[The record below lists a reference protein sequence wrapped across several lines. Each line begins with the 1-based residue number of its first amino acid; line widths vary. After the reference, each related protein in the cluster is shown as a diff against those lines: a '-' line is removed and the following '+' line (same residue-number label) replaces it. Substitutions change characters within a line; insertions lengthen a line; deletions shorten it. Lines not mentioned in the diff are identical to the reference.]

1 MLFFL
6 FKTGTILLYKLIIY
20 NIMEKTLMILN
31 RKETKN
37 NTNSTTDKQSLMLRM
52 VTSYSIFLLVIL
64 ILFLYL
70 YQSTF
75 RNVQQQYDF
84 QQESTMVSNV
94 ELFEKDLKI
103 MDIYCRQLLQN
114 NTFRKLIAFHDPDD
128 KSFMDMGIA
137 LATTLST
144 DVYPEALL
152 PIEEVYC
159 YLPNTDYILSPNY
172 FISAERYYSW
182 MKRYANPEYTNWLK
196 ALSEESNYYQ
206 FLPMDNVAPNFSKNY
221 YMYMVNMDDLYY
233 MDANAVVCFVLE
245 KEELAS
251 LFTTLSSDNFDTDF
265 IVAVNEDNVPFMSL
279 LSNPDF
285 SVDKIMNLHYTN
297 NFSHNH
303 GSLTIGK
310 YTSQLTGYTYY
321 YSFPAFSSAS
331 STITK
336 HVLYI
341 TCFVIAFLLG
351 ISLII
356 RFSRRNVAPI
366 IELGQ
371 ELNEAVE
378 AQNHLQEVVD
388 SQRPIICN
396 SYVRQLLTG
405 LIASEEE
412 ASYIKEYLNLVG
424 EPLYYNCLYIVA
436 YNNAGDSSENAQQIR
451 SSDDFNHVITNALQN
466 YLGSPLYYFNPAD
479 RTYALLLAC
488 TKEDEANLIIKT
500 NETIVQLHNYL
511 LDTYGIWLF
520 AGIGRNTDS
529 LTNVWESYQ
538 QAVESISYTS
548 KNYFFFPYEFIKK
561 DSNAFYYPPE
571 LSTKLIHFITTGNT
585 SQVLEL
591 FNLIHQ
597 ENIEERSLPIN
608 LLKFLLSDIRN
619 TLLKARFALPSG
631 ISAEV
636 TAQLDEQFNEH
647 ATFKLC
653 EDIALTLCK
662 LFAVESE
669 DTNLVTAIEKYIE
682 KNFMDPSMGLNKIS
696 DEFQIS
702 ESYFSHMF
710 KEKTGVN
717 FSTYLENIRMSE
729 AARMIK
735 ETDISLNELYIS
747 VGYNNANT
755 FRRAF
760 KKIYGVTPSSMRE
773 NKADK

>member
-1 MLFFL
+1 
-6 FKTGTILLYKLIIY
+6 
-20 NIMEKTLMILN
+20 MILN
-31 RKETKN
+31 TKTTKN
-37 NTNSTTDKQSLMLRM
+37 NADSTTEKQSLMLRM

-75 RNVQQQYDF
+75 KNVETQYNF
-84 QQESTMVSNV
+84 QEQSTLISNV

-103 MDIYCRQLLQN
+103 MNVYCRQLLQN
-114 NTFRKLIAFHDPDD
+114 NNFRKLLSYHDPQSAD
-128 KSFMDMGIA
+128 FLDMGNA

-159 YLPNTDYILSPNY
+159 YLPNTEYILSPTY
-172 FISAERYYSW
+172 FISEDRYYKW
-182 MKRYANPEYTNWLK
+182 MKRYADAEHDNWLK
-196 ALSEESNYYQ
+196 ALTDSSNYYH
-206 FLPMDNVAPNFSKNY
+206 FIPMDDIAPNFSKNY
-221 YMYMVNMDDLYY
+221 YMYMINMNDLYY
-233 MDANAVVCFVLE
+233 MEADAVVCFVLE
-245 KEELAS
+245 KEELSS
-251 LFTTLSSDNFDTDF
+251 LFSSGSSKESLYNFLIASNEQNEPFLELCGGYDVSFSDVNTLS
-265 IVAVNEDNVPFMSL
+265 
-279 LSNPDF
+279 
-285 SVDKIMNLHYTN
+285 YTN
-297 NFSHNH
+297 GFAHYNLNGQAATV
-303 GSLTIGK
+303 GS
-310 YTSQLTGYTYY
+310 YTSELTGYTYY
-321 YSFPAFSSAS
+321 YSFPTFNSSAGVFG
-331 STITK
+331 K
-336 HVLYI
+336 QMLYI
-341 TCFVIAFLLG
+341 SCFIIAFLLG
-351 ISLII
+351 IALIV
-356 RFSRRNVAPI
+356 RFSKRNVAPI

-396 SYVRQLLTG
+396 TYVRQLLTG
-405 LIASEEE
+405 LVASTEE
-412 ASYIKEYLNLVG
+412 ASYIKEYLNLIG
-424 EPLYYNCLYIVA
+424 ESLCYNGLYIVA
-436 YNNAGDSSENAQQIR
+436 YNNAGDSGESTQPIR
-451 SSDDFNHVITNALQN
+451 SAEDFNQIIMEALQN
-466 YLGSPLYYFNPAD
+466 YFGMPLYCFSPSD

-488 TKEDEANLIIKT
+488 SKEDEANLIIKA

-520 AGIGRNTDS
+520 AGIGKNTDS

-538 QAVESISYTS
+538 QAIESINYTS

-631 ISAEV
+631 VSAEI
-636 TAQLDEQFNEH
+636 TSQLDEQFNQH
-647 ATFKLC
+647 VTFKLC

-662 LFAVESE
+662 LFTVESD
-669 DTNLVTAIEKYIE
+669 DTSLVTAIEKYIE
-682 KNFMDPSMGLNKIS
+682 KNYMDPSMGLNKIS

-760 KKIYGVTPSSMRE
+760 KKIYGVTPSNMRE
-773 NKADK
+773 NKN

>member
-1 MLFFL
+1 
-6 FKTGTILLYKLIIY
+6 
-20 NIMEKTLMILN
+20 MEKTLMILN

-114 NTFRKLIAFHDPDD
+114 NTFRKLIDFHDPDD
-128 KSFMDMGIA
+128 KGFMDMGIA

>member
-1 MLFFL
+1 
-6 FKTGTILLYKLIIY
+6 
-20 NIMEKTLMILN
+20 MILN
-31 RKETKN
+31 RIKSKKN
-37 NTNSTTDKQSLMLRM
+37 KISTTDKQSLMLHM

-70 YQSTF
+70 YQSTVH
-75 RNVQQQYDF
+75 NIQHQYNF
-84 QQESTMVSNV
+84 QQEATMVSNV
-94 ELFEKDLKI
+94 ELFEKDLNI
-103 MDIYCRQLLQN
+103 MNVYCRQLLQN
-114 NTFRKLIAFHDPDD
+114 NSFRKLIAYQDSHDT
-128 KSFMDMGIA
+128 SFLDMGIS
-137 LATTLST
+137 LATLLST

-159 YLPNTDYILSPNY
+159 YMPNTDYILSPNY
-172 FISAERYYSW
+172 FISAQRYYNW
-182 MKRYANPEYTNWLK
+182 MKRYSAPEYENWLK
-196 ALSEESNYYQ
+196 ALSEESNYYR

-221 YMYMVNMDDLYY
+221 YMYMVNMNDLYY
-233 MDANAVVCFVLE
+233 MKADAVICFVLE
-245 KEELAS
+245 KEELSS
-251 LFTTLSSDNFDTDF
+251 LFTSLSSDDSGQDF
-265 IVAVNEDNVPFMSL
+265 IIAVNKEGYPFLSL
-279 LSNPDF
+279 VSDSASDF
-285 SVDKIMNLHYTN
+285 SADRIFELNYN
-297 NFSHNH
+297 GNFYS
-303 GSLTIGK
+303 GYGRLTIGR

-321 YSFPAFSSAS
+321 YSFPAFCYTSGA
-331 STITK
+331 IVK
-336 HVLYI
+336 QVLYI
-341 TCFVIAFLLG
+341 TCFLIAFLFG

-366 IELGQ
+366 IKLGQ
-371 ELNEAVE
+371 ELNVAVE
-378 AQNHLQEVVD
+378 AQNHLQEVVE
-388 SQRPIICN
+388 SQRPIICI

-412 ASYIKEYLNLVG
+412 ASYIKEYLNLFG

-436 YNNAGDSSENAQQIR
+436 YNNAGESGENTHQIR
-451 SSDDFNHVITNALQN
+451 SSDDFNHIITDALQN

-488 TKEDEANLIIKT
+488 TREDEANLIIRT

-729 AARMIK
+729 AAHMIK

-773 NKADK
+773 NKTDK

>member
-1 MLFFL
+1 
-6 FKTGTILLYKLIIY
+6 
-20 NIMEKTLMILN
+20 MILN

-114 NTFRKLIAFHDPDD
+114 NTFRKLIDFHDPDD
-128 KSFMDMGIA
+128 KGFMDMGIA

-321 YSFPAFSSAS
+321 YSFPAFSSTS

-336 HVLYI
+336 QVLYI

-466 YLGSPLYYFNPAD
+466 YLGSPLYYFYPAD

>member
-1 MLFFL
+1 
-6 FKTGTILLYKLIIY
+6 
-20 NIMEKTLMILN
+20 MEKTLMILN

-94 ELFEKDLKI
+94 ELFEKDLRI
-103 MDIYCRQLLQN
+103 MDVYCRQLLQN
-114 NTFRKLIAFHDPDD
+114 TSFRKLIAFHDSDNED
-128 KSFMDMGIA
+128 FMDMGNA

-159 YLPNTDYILSPNY
+159 YLPNTGYVLSPNY

-321 YSFPAFSSAS
+321 YSFPAFSSTS

-336 HVLYI
+336 QVLYI

-378 AQNHLQEVVD
+378 AQNHLLEAVN
-388 SQRPIICN
+388 SQRPIICK
-396 SYVRQLLTG
+396 SYVRKLLTG
-405 LIASEEE
+405 LTSSEEE
-412 ASYIKEYLNLVG
+412 ASYIKEYLNLIG
-424 EPLYYNCLYIVA
+424 DPLYYNCLYIVA
-436 YNNAGDSSENAQQIR
+436 YNNAGDSGENTQQIR
-451 SSDDFNHVITNALQN
+451 SSDDFNQVITNALQN
-466 YLGSPLYYFNPAD
+466 FLGSPLYYFNPD
-479 RTYALLLAC
+479 SRTYALLLAC
-488 TKEDEANLIIKT
+488 TKEDESNLIIKT

-591 FNLIHQ
+591 FNLLHQ

>member
-1 MLFFL
+1 
-6 FKTGTILLYKLIIY
+6 
-20 NIMEKTLMILN
+20 MILN
-31 RKETKN
+31 TKTTKN
-37 NTNSTTDKQSLMLRM
+37 NADSTTEKQSLMLRM

-75 RNVQQQYDF
+75 KNVETQYNF
-84 QQESTMVSNV
+84 QEQSTLVSNV

-103 MDIYCRQLLQN
+103 MNVYCRQLLQN
-114 NTFRKLIAFHDPDD
+114 NNFRKLLSYHDPQSAD
-128 KSFMDMGIA
+128 FLDMGNA

-159 YLPNTDYILSPNY
+159 YLPNTEYILSPTY
-172 FISAERYYSW
+172 FISEDRYYKW
-182 MKRYANPEYTNWLK
+182 MKRYADAEHDNWLK
-196 ALSEESNYYQ
+196 ALTDSSNYYH
-206 FLPMDNVAPNFSKNY
+206 FIPMDDIAPNFSKNY
-221 YMYMVNMDDLYY
+221 YMYMINMNDLYY
-233 MDANAVVCFVLE
+233 MEADAVVCFVLE
-245 KEELAS
+245 KEELSS
-251 LFTTLSSDNFDTDF
+251 LFSSGSSKESLYNFLIASNEQNEPFLELCGGYDVSFSDVNTLS
-265 IVAVNEDNVPFMSL
+265 
-279 LSNPDF
+279 
-285 SVDKIMNLHYTN
+285 YTN
-297 NFSHNH
+297 GFAHYNLNGQAATV
-303 GSLTIGK
+303 GS
-310 YTSQLTGYTYY
+310 YTSELTGYTYY
-321 YSFPAFSSAS
+321 YSFPTFNSSAGVFG
-331 STITK
+331 K
-336 HVLYI
+336 QMLYI
-341 TCFVIAFLLG
+341 SCFIIAFLLG
-351 ISLII
+351 IALIV
-356 RFSRRNVAPI
+356 RFSKRNVAPI

-396 SYVRQLLTG
+396 TYVRQLLTG
-405 LIASEEE
+405 LVASTEE
-412 ASYIKEYLNLVG
+412 ASYIKEYLNLIG
-424 EPLYYNCLYIVA
+424 ESLCYNGLYIVA
-436 YNNAGDSSENAQQIR
+436 YNNAGDSGESTQPIR
-451 SSDDFNHVITNALQN
+451 SAEDFNQIIMEALQN
-466 YLGSPLYYFNPAD
+466 YFGMPLYCFSPND

-488 TKEDEANLIIKT
+488 SKEDEANLIIKA

-520 AGIGRNTDS
+520 AGIGKNTDS

-538 QAVESISYTS
+538 QAIESINYTS

-631 ISAEV
+631 VSAEI
-636 TAQLDEQFNEH
+636 TSQLDEQFNQH
-647 ATFKLC
+647 VTFKLC

-662 LFAVESE
+662 LFTVESD
-669 DTNLVTAIEKYIE
+669 DTSLVTAIEKYIE
-682 KNFMDPSMGLNKIS
+682 KNYMDPSMGLNKIS

-760 KKIYGVTPSSMRE
+760 KKIYGVTPSNMRE
-773 NKADK
+773 NKN

>member
-1 MLFFL
+1 
-6 FKTGTILLYKLIIY
+6 
-20 NIMEKTLMILN
+20 MEKTLMILN

-84 QQESTMVSNV
+84 QQKSTMVSNV

-128 KSFMDMGIA
+128 KGFMDMGIA

-321 YSFPAFSSAS
+321 YSFPAFSSTS
-331 STITK
+331 SAITK
-336 HVLYI
+336 QVLYI

-378 AQNHLQEVVD
+378 AQNHLLEAVN
-388 SQRPIICN
+388 SQRPIICK
-396 SYVRQLLTG
+396 SYVRKLLTG
-405 LIASEEE
+405 LTSSEEE
-412 ASYIKEYLNLVG
+412 ASYIKEYLNLIG
-424 EPLYYNCLYIVA
+424 DPLYYNCLYIVA
-436 YNNAGDSSENAQQIR
+436 YNNAGDSGENTQQIR
-451 SSDDFNHVITNALQN
+451 SSDDFNQVITNALQN
-466 YLGSPLYYFNPAD
+466 FLGSPLYYFNPD
-479 RTYALLLAC
+479 SRTYALLLAC
-488 TKEDEANLIIKT
+488 TKEDESNLIIKT

-591 FNLIHQ
+591 FNLLHQ

-619 TLLKARFALPSG
+619 TLLKARFALPNG
-631 ISAEV
+631 ISADV
-636 TAQLDEQFNEH
+636 TSNLDKQFNEH

>member
-1 MLFFL
+1 
-6 FKTGTILLYKLIIY
+6 
-20 NIMEKTLMILN
+20 MEKTLMILN
-31 RKETKN
+31 TKTTKN
-37 NTNSTTDKQSLMLRM
+37 NADSTTEKQSLMLRM

-75 RNVQQQYDF
+75 KNVETQYNF
-84 QQESTMVSNV
+84 QEQSTLISNV

-103 MDIYCRQLLQN
+103 MNVYCRQLLQN
-114 NTFRKLIAFHDPDD
+114 NNFRKLLSYHDPQSADFLD
-128 KSFMDMGIA
+128 IGNA

-159 YLPNTDYILSPNY
+159 YLPNTEYILSPTY
-172 FISAERYYSW
+172 FISEDRYYKW
-182 MKRYANPEYTNWLK
+182 MKRYADAEHDNWLK
-196 ALSEESNYYQ
+196 ALTDSSNYYH
-206 FLPMDNVAPNFSKNY
+206 FIPMDDIAPNFSKNY
-221 YMYMVNMDDLYY
+221 YMYMINMNDLYY
-233 MDANAVVCFVLE
+233 MEADAVVCFVLE
-245 KEELAS
+245 KEELSS
-251 LFTTLSSDNFDTDF
+251 LFSSGSSKESLYNFLIASNEQNESFLELCGGYDVSFSDVNTLS
-265 IVAVNEDNVPFMSL
+265 
-279 LSNPDF
+279 
-285 SVDKIMNLHYTN
+285 YTN
-297 NFSHNH
+297 GFAHYNLNGQAATV
-303 GSLTIGK
+303 GS
-310 YTSQLTGYTYY
+310 YTSELTGYTYY
-321 YSFPAFSSAS
+321 YSFPTFNSSAGVFG
-331 STITK
+331 K
-336 HVLYI
+336 QMLYI
-341 TCFVIAFLLG
+341 SCFIIAFLLG
-351 ISLII
+351 IALIV
-356 RFSRRNVAPI
+356 RFSKRNVAPI

-396 SYVRQLLTG
+396 TYVRQLLTG
-405 LIASEEE
+405 LVASTEE
-412 ASYIKEYLNLVG
+412 ASYIKEYLNLIG
-424 EPLYYNCLYIVA
+424 ESLCYNGLYIVA
-436 YNNAGDSSENAQQIR
+436 YNNAGDSGESTQPIR
-451 SSDDFNHVITNALQN
+451 SAEDFNQIIMEALQN
-466 YLGSPLYYFNPAD
+466 YFGMPLYCFSPSD

-488 TKEDEANLIIKT
+488 SKEDEANLIIKA

-520 AGIGRNTDS
+520 AGIGKNTDS

-538 QAVESISYTS
+538 QAIESINYTS

-631 ISAEV
+631 VSAEI
-636 TAQLDEQFNEH
+636 TSQLDEQFNQH
-647 ATFKLC
+647 VTFKLC

-662 LFAVESE
+662 LFTVES
-669 DTNLVTAIEKYIE
+669 DNTSLVTAIEKYIE
-682 KNFMDPSMGLNKIS
+682 KNYMDPSMGLNKIS

-760 KKIYGVTPSSMRE
+760 KKIYGVTPSNMRE
-773 NKADK
+773 NKN

>member
-1 MLFFL
+1 
-6 FKTGTILLYKLIIY
+6 
-20 NIMEKTLMILN
+20 MEKTLMILN
-31 RKETKN
+31 KKTTKN
-37 NTNSTTDKQSLMLRM
+37 NADSTTEKQSLMLRM

-75 RNVQQQYDF
+75 KNVETQYNF
-84 QQESTMVSNV
+84 QEQSTLVSNV

-103 MDIYCRQLLQN
+103 MNVYCRQLLQN
-114 NTFRKLIAFHDPDD
+114 NNFRKLLSYHDPQSAD
-128 KSFMDMGIA
+128 FLDMGNA

-159 YLPNTDYILSPNY
+159 YLPNTEYILSPTY
-172 FISAERYYSW
+172 FISEDRYYKW
-182 MKRYANPEYTNWLK
+182 MKRYADAEHDNWLK
-196 ALSEESNYYQ
+196 ALTDSSNYYH
-206 FLPMDNVAPNFSKNY
+206 FIPMDDIAPNFSKNY
-221 YMYMVNMDDLYY
+221 YMYMINMNDLYY
-233 MDANAVVCFVLE
+233 MEADAVVCFVLE
-245 KEELAS
+245 KEELSS
-251 LFTTLSSDNFDTDF
+251 LFSSGSSKESLYNFLIASNEQNEPFLELCGGYDVSFSDVNTLS
-265 IVAVNEDNVPFMSL
+265 
-279 LSNPDF
+279 
-285 SVDKIMNLHYTN
+285 YTN
-297 NFSHNH
+297 GFAHYNLNGQAATV
-303 GSLTIGK
+303 GS
-310 YTSQLTGYTYY
+310 YTSELTGYTYY
-321 YSFPAFSSAS
+321 YSFPTFNSSAGVFG
-331 STITK
+331 K
-336 HVLYI
+336 QMLYI
-341 TCFVIAFLLG
+341 SCFIIAFLLG
-351 ISLII
+351 IALIV
-356 RFSRRNVAPI
+356 RFSKRNVAPI

-396 SYVRQLLTG
+396 TYVRQLLTG
-405 LIASEEE
+405 LVASTEE
-412 ASYIKEYLNLVG
+412 ASYIKEYLNLIG
-424 EPLYYNCLYIVA
+424 ESLCYNGLYIVA
-436 YNNAGDSSENAQQIR
+436 YNNAGDSGESTQPIR
-451 SSDDFNHVITNALQN
+451 SAEDFNQIIMEALQN
-466 YLGSPLYYFNPAD
+466 YFGMPLYCFSPSD

-488 TKEDEANLIIKT
+488 SKEDEANLIIKA

-520 AGIGRNTDS
+520 AGIGKNTDS

-538 QAVESISYTS
+538 QAIESINYTS

-619 TLLKARFALPSG
+619 TLLKARFALPGG

-636 TAQLDEQFNEH
+636 TSQLDEQFNQH
-647 ATFKLC
+647 VTFKLC

-662 LFAVESE
+662 LFTVESD
-669 DTNLVTAIEKYIE
+669 DTSLVTAIEKYIE
-682 KNFMDPSMGLNKIS
+682 KNYMDPSMGLNKIS

-760 KKIYGVTPSSMRE
+760 KKIYGVTPSNMRE
-773 NKADK
+773 NKN

>member
-1 MLFFL
+1 
-6 FKTGTILLYKLIIY
+6 
-20 NIMEKTLMILN
+20 MEKTLMILN

-114 NTFRKLIAFHDPDD
+114 NTFRKLIDFHDPDD
-128 KSFMDMGIA
+128 KGFMDMGIA

-245 KEELAS
+245 KEDLAS

>member
-1 MLFFL
+1 
-6 FKTGTILLYKLIIY
+6 
-20 NIMEKTLMILN
+20 MILN
-31 RKETKN
+31 TKTTKN
-37 NTNSTTDKQSLMLRM
+37 NADSTTEKQSLMLRM

-75 RNVQQQYDF
+75 KNVETQYNF
-84 QQESTMVSNV
+84 QEQSTLISNV

-103 MDIYCRQLLQN
+103 MNVYCRQLLQN
-114 NTFRKLIAFHDPDD
+114 NNFRKLLSYHDPQSAD
-128 KSFMDMGIA
+128 FLDMGNA

-159 YLPNTDYILSPNY
+159 YLPNTEYILSPTY
-172 FISAERYYSW
+172 FISEDRYYKW
-182 MKRYANPEYTNWLK
+182 MKRYADSEHDNWLK
-196 ALSEESNYYQ
+196 ALTDSSNYYH
-206 FLPMDNVAPNFSKNY
+206 FIPMDDIAPNFSKNY
-221 YMYMVNMDDLYY
+221 YMYMINMNDLYY
-233 MDANAVVCFVLE
+233 MEADAVVCFVLE
-245 KEELAS
+245 KEELSS
-251 LFTTLSSDNFDTDF
+251 LFSSGSSKESLYNFLIASNEQNEPFLELCGGYDVSFSDVNTLS
-265 IVAVNEDNVPFMSL
+265 
-279 LSNPDF
+279 
-285 SVDKIMNLHYTN
+285 YTN
-297 NFSHNH
+297 GFAHYNLNGQAATV
-303 GSLTIGK
+303 GS
-310 YTSQLTGYTYY
+310 YTSELTGYTYY
-321 YSFPAFSSAS
+321 YSFPTFNSSAGVFG
-331 STITK
+331 K
-336 HVLYI
+336 QMLYI
-341 TCFVIAFLLG
+341 SCFIIAFLLG
-351 ISLII
+351 IALIV
-356 RFSRRNVAPI
+356 RFSKRNVAPI

-396 SYVRQLLTG
+396 TYVRQLLTG
-405 LIASEEE
+405 LVASTEE
-412 ASYIKEYLNLVG
+412 ASYIKEYLNLIG
-424 EPLYYNCLYIVA
+424 ESLCYNGLYIVA
-436 YNNAGDSSENAQQIR
+436 YNNAGDSGESTQPIR
-451 SSDDFNHVITNALQN
+451 SAEDFNQIIMEALQN
-466 YLGSPLYYFNPAD
+466 YFGMPLYCFSPSD

-488 TKEDEANLIIKT
+488 SKEDEANLIIKA

-520 AGIGRNTDS
+520 AGIGKNTDS

-538 QAVESISYTS
+538 QAIESINYTS

-631 ISAEV
+631 VSAEI
-636 TAQLDEQFNEH
+636 TSQLDEQFNQH
-647 ATFKLC
+647 VTFKLC

-662 LFAVESE
+662 LFTVESD
-669 DTNLVTAIEKYIE
+669 DTSLVTAIEKYIE
-682 KNFMDPSMGLNKIS
+682 KNYMDPSMGLNKIS

-760 KKIYGVTPSSMRE
+760 KKIYGVTPSNMRE
-773 NKADK
+773 NKN

>member
-1 MLFFL
+1 
-6 FKTGTILLYKLIIY
+6 
-20 NIMEKTLMILN
+20 MILN
-31 RKETKN
+31 RKKTQN
-37 NTNSTTDKQSLMLRM
+37 NTNSTTDRQSLMLRM

-196 ALSEESNYYQ
+196 ALSEESNYYR

-221 YMYMVNMDDLYY
+221 YMYMVNIDDLYY
-233 MDANAVVCFVLE
+233 MDVNAVVCFVLE
-245 KEELAS
+245 KEELSS

-424 EPLYYNCLYIVA
+424 EPLYYNFLYIVA

-488 TKEDEANLIIKT
+488 TKEDESNLIIKT

-591 FNLIHQ
+591 FNLLHQ

-636 TAQLDEQFNEH
+636 TAQLDKQFNEH

-669 DTNLVTAIEKYIE
+669 DTNLITAIEKYIE

>member
-1 MLFFL
+1 
-6 FKTGTILLYKLIIY
+6 
-20 NIMEKTLMILN
+20 MEKTLMILN
-31 RKETKN
+31 TKTTKN
-37 NTNSTTDKQSLMLRM
+37 NADSTTEKQSLMLRM

-75 RNVQQQYDF
+75 KNVETQYNF
-84 QQESTMVSNV
+84 QEQSTLISNV

-103 MDIYCRQLLQN
+103 MNVYCRQLLQN
-114 NTFRKLIAFHDPDD
+114 NNFRKLLSYHDPQSAD
-128 KSFMDMGIA
+128 FLDMGNA

-159 YLPNTDYILSPNY
+159 YLPNTEYILSPTY
-172 FISAERYYSW
+172 FISEDRYYKW
-182 MKRYANPEYTNWLK
+182 MKRYADAEHDNWLK
-196 ALSEESNYYQ
+196 ALTDSSNYYH
-206 FLPMDNVAPNFSKNY
+206 FIPMDDIAPNFSKNY
-221 YMYMVNMDDLYY
+221 YMYMINMNDLYY
-233 MDANAVVCFVLE
+233 MEADAVVCFVLE
-245 KEELAS
+245 KEELSS
-251 LFTTLSSDNFDTDF
+251 LFSSGSSKESLYNFLIASNEQNEPFLELCGDYDVTFSDVNTLS
-265 IVAVNEDNVPFMSL
+265 
-279 LSNPDF
+279 
-285 SVDKIMNLHYTN
+285 YTN
-297 NFSHNH
+297 GFAHYNLNGQAATV
-303 GSLTIGK
+303 GS
-310 YTSQLTGYTYY
+310 YTSELTGYTYY
-321 YSFPAFSSAS
+321 YSFPTFNSSAGVFG
-331 STITK
+331 K
-336 HVLYI
+336 QMLYI
-341 TCFVIAFLLG
+341 SCFIIAFLLG
-351 ISLII
+351 IALIV
-356 RFSRRNVAPI
+356 RFSKRNVAPI

-396 SYVRQLLTG
+396 TYVRQLLTG
-405 LIASEEE
+405 LVASTEE
-412 ASYIKEYLNLVG
+412 ASYIKEYLNLIG
-424 EPLYYNCLYIVA
+424 ESLCYNGLYIVA
-436 YNNAGDSSENAQQIR
+436 YNNAGDSGESTQPIR
-451 SSDDFNHVITNALQN
+451 SAEDFNQIIMEALQN
-466 YLGSPLYYFNPAD
+466 YFGMPLYCFSPSD

-488 TKEDEANLIIKT
+488 SKEDEANLIIKA

-520 AGIGRNTDS
+520 AGIGKNTDS

-538 QAVESISYTS
+538 QAIESINYTS

-631 ISAEV
+631 VSAEI
-636 TAQLDEQFNEH
+636 TSQLDEQFNQH
-647 ATFKLC
+647 VTFKLC

-662 LFAVESE
+662 LFTVESD
-669 DTNLVTAIEKYIE
+669 DTSLVTAIEKYIE
-682 KNFMDPSMGLNKIS
+682 KNYMDPSMGLNKIS

-760 KKIYGVTPSSMRE
+760 KKIYGVTPSNMRE
-773 NKADK
+773 NKN

>member
-1 MLFFL
+1 
-6 FKTGTILLYKLIIY
+6 
-20 NIMEKTLMILN
+20 MILN
-31 RKETKN
+31 TKTTKN
-37 NTNSTTDKQSLMLRM
+37 NADSTTEKQSLMLRM

-75 RNVQQQYDF
+75 KNVETQYNF
-84 QQESTMVSNV
+84 QEQSTLVSNV

-103 MDIYCRQLLQN
+103 MNVYCRQLLQN
-114 NTFRKLIAFHDPDD
+114 NNFRKLLSYHDPQSAD
-128 KSFMDMGIA
+128 FLDMGNA

-159 YLPNTDYILSPNY
+159 YLPNTEYILSPTY
-172 FISAERYYSW
+172 FISEDRYYKW
-182 MKRYANPEYTNWLK
+182 MKRYADAEHDNWLK
-196 ALSEESNYYQ
+196 ALTDSSNYYH
-206 FLPMDNVAPNFSKNY
+206 FIPMDDIAPNFSKNY
-221 YMYMVNMDDLYY
+221 YMYMINMNDLYY
-233 MDANAVVCFVLE
+233 MEADAVVCFVLE
-245 KEELAS
+245 KEELSS
-251 LFTTLSSDNFDTDF
+251 LFSSGSSKESLYNFLIASNEQNEPFLELCGGYDVSFSDVNTLS
-265 IVAVNEDNVPFMSL
+265 
-279 LSNPDF
+279 
-285 SVDKIMNLHYTN
+285 YTN
-297 NFSHNH
+297 GFAHYNLNGQAATV
-303 GSLTIGK
+303 GS
-310 YTSQLTGYTYY
+310 YTSELTGYTYY
-321 YSFPAFSSAS
+321 YSFPTFNSSAGVFG
-331 STITK
+331 K
-336 HVLYI
+336 QMLYI
-341 TCFVIAFLLG
+341 SCFIIAFLLG
-351 ISLII
+351 IALIV
-356 RFSRRNVAPI
+356 RFSKRNVAPI

-396 SYVRQLLTG
+396 TYVRQLLTG
-405 LIASEEE
+405 LVASTEE
-412 ASYIKEYLNLVG
+412 ASYIKEYLNLIG
-424 EPLYYNCLYIVA
+424 ESLCYNGLYIVA
-436 YNNAGDSSENAQQIR
+436 YNNAGDSGESTQPIR
-451 SSDDFNHVITNALQN
+451 SAEDFNQIIMEALQN
-466 YLGSPLYYFNPAD
+466 YFGMPLYCFNPGD

-488 TKEDEANLIIKT
+488 SKEDEANLIIKA

-520 AGIGRNTDS
+520 AGIGKNTDS

-538 QAVESISYTS
+538 QAIESINYTS

-619 TLLKARFALPSG
+619 TLLKARFALPGG

-636 TAQLDEQFNEH
+636 TSQLDEQFNQH
-647 ATFKLC
+647 VTFKLC

-662 LFAVESE
+662 LFTVESD
-669 DTNLVTAIEKYIE
+669 DTSLVTAIEKYIE
-682 KNFMDPSMGLNKIS
+682 KNYMDPSMGLNKIS

-760 KKIYGVTPSSMRE
+760 KKIYGVTPSNMRE
-773 NKADK
+773 NKH

>member
-1 MLFFL
+1 
-6 FKTGTILLYKLIIY
+6 
-20 NIMEKTLMILN
+20 MILN

-182 MKRYANPEYTNWLK
+182 MKRYADTEYDNWLK
-196 ALSEESNYYQ
+196 ALSDESNYYQ
-206 FLPMDNVAPNFSKNY
+206 FLPMDNIAPNFSKNY
-221 YMYMVNMDDLYY
+221 YMYIVNIDDLYY

-245 KEELAS
+245 KEELSS

-265 IVAVNEDNVPFMSL
+265 IVAVNEDNAPFMSL

-285 SVDKIMNLHYTN
+285 SMDRILNLHYTD
-297 NFSHNH
+297 NFSHVR
-303 GSLTIGK
+303 GALTIGR

-321 YSFPAFSSAS
+321 YSFPAFSSTS
-331 STITK
+331 GTITK
-336 HVLYI
+336 QVLYI
-341 TCFVIAFLLG
+341 MCFVIAFLLG

-366 IELGQ
+366 IELEQ

-378 AQNHLQEVVD
+378 AQNHLLEAVN
-388 SQRPIICN
+388 SQRPIICK
-396 SYVRQLLTG
+396 SYVRKLLTG
-405 LIASEEE
+405 LTSSEEE
-412 ASYIKEYLNLVG
+412 ASYIKEYLNLIG
-424 EPLYYNCLYIVA
+424 DPLYYNCLYIVA
-436 YNNAGDSSENAQQIR
+436 YNNAGDSGENTQQIR
-451 SSDDFNHVITNALQN
+451 SSDDFNQVITNALQN
-466 YLGSPLYYFNPAD
+466 FLGSPLYYFNPD
-479 RTYALLLAC
+479 SRTYALLLAC
-488 TKEDEANLIIKT
+488 TKEDESNLIIKT

-591 FNLIHQ
+591 FNLLHQ

>member
-1 MLFFL
+1 
-6 FKTGTILLYKLIIY
+6 
-20 NIMEKTLMILN
+20 MEKTLMILN

-128 KSFMDMGIA
+128 NGFMDMGIA

>member
-1 MLFFL
+1 
-6 FKTGTILLYKLIIY
+6 
-20 NIMEKTLMILN
+20 MILN
-31 RKETKN
+31 KKKTPN
-37 NTNSTTDKQSLMLRM
+37 NTNSTTDRQSLMLRM

-114 NTFRKLIAFHDPDD
+114 NTFRKLIDFHDPDD
-128 KSFMDMGIA
+128 KGFMDMGIA

-773 NKADK
+773 NKTDK

>member
-1 MLFFL
+1 
-6 FKTGTILLYKLIIY
+6 
-20 NIMEKTLMILN
+20 MILN
-31 RKETKN
+31 RKKTQN
-37 NTNSTTDKQSLMLRM
+37 NTNSTTERQSLMLRM

-94 ELFEKDLKI
+94 ELFEKDLRI
-103 MDIYCRQLLQN
+103 MDVYCRQLLQN
-114 NTFRKLIAFHDPDD
+114 TFFRKLIAFHDSDNED
-128 KSFMDMGIA
+128 FMDMGNA

-159 YLPNTDYILSPNY
+159 YLPNTGYVLSPNY

-182 MKRYANPEYTNWLK
+182 MKRYADTEYDNWLK
-196 ALSEESNYYQ
+196 ALSDESNYYQ
-206 FLPMDNVAPNFSKNY
+206 FLPMDNIAPNFSKNY
-221 YMYMVNMDDLYY
+221 YMYIVNIDDLYY

-245 KEELAS
+245 KEELSS

-265 IVAVNEDNVPFMSL
+265 IVAVNEDNAPFMSL

-285 SVDKIMNLHYTN
+285 SMDRILNLHYTD
-297 NFSHNH
+297 NFSHVR
-303 GSLTIGK
+303 GALTIGR

-321 YSFPAFSSAS
+321 YSFPAFSSTS
-331 STITK
+331 GTITK
-336 HVLYI
+336 QVLYI
-341 TCFVIAFLLG
+341 ICFVIAFLLG

-378 AQNHLQEVVD
+378 AQNHLLEAVN
-388 SQRPIICN
+388 SQRPIICK
-396 SYVRQLLTG
+396 SYVRKLLTG
-405 LIASEEE
+405 LTSSEEE
-412 ASYIKEYLNLVG
+412 ASYIKEYLNLIG
-424 EPLYYNCLYIVA
+424 DPLYYNCLYIVA
-436 YNNAGDSSENAQQIR
+436 YNNAGDSGENTQQIR
-451 SSDDFNHVITNALQN
+451 SSDDFNQVITNALQN
-466 YLGSPLYYFNPAD
+466 FLGSPLYYFNPD
-479 RTYALLLAC
+479 SRTYALLLAC
-488 TKEDEANLIIKT
+488 TKEDESNLIIKT

-591 FNLIHQ
+591 FNLLHQ

-619 TLLKARFALPSG
+619 TLLKARFALPNG
-631 ISAEV
+631 ISADV
-636 TAQLDEQFNEH
+636 TSNLDKQFNEH

-669 DTNLVTAIEKYIE
+669 DTNLITAIEKYIE

>member
-1 MLFFL
+1 
-6 FKTGTILLYKLIIY
+6 
-20 NIMEKTLMILN
+20 MILN
-31 RKETKN
+31 TKTTKN
-37 NTNSTTDKQSLMLRM
+37 NADSTTEKQSLMLRM

-75 RNVQQQYDF
+75 KNVETQYNF
-84 QQESTMVSNV
+84 QEQSTLVSNV

-103 MDIYCRQLLQN
+103 MNVYCRQLLQN
-114 NTFRKLIAFHDPDD
+114 NNFRKLLSYHDPQSAD
-128 KSFMDMGIA
+128 FLDMGNA

-159 YLPNTDYILSPNY
+159 YLPNTEYILSPTY
-172 FISAERYYSW
+172 FISEDRYYKW
-182 MKRYANPEYTNWLK
+182 MKRYADAEHDNWLK
-196 ALSEESNYYQ
+196 ALTDSSNYYH
-206 FLPMDNVAPNFSKNY
+206 FIPMDDIAPNFSKNY
-221 YMYMVNMDDLYY
+221 YMYMINMNDLYY
-233 MDANAVVCFVLE
+233 MEADAVVCFILE
-245 KEELAS
+245 KEELSS
-251 LFTTLSSDNFDTDF
+251 LFSSGSSKESLYHFLIASNEQNEAFLELCGDYDISFADVSALS
-265 IVAVNEDNVPFMSL
+265 
-279 LSNPDF
+279 
-285 SVDKIMNLHYTN
+285 YTN
-297 NFSHNH
+297 GFARYTLDGASV
-303 GSLTIGK
+303 TIGR
-310 YTSQLTGYTYY
+310 YTSELTGYTYY
-321 YSFPAFSSAS
+321 YSFPTFNSFSGVFG
-331 STITK
+331 K
-336 HVLYI
+336 QVLYI
-341 TCFVIAFLLG
+341 ACFAMAFLLG
-351 ISLII
+351 IALII

-396 SYVRQLLTG
+396 TYVRQLLTG
-405 LIASEEE
+405 LVASEEE
-412 ASYIKEYLNLVG
+412 ASYIKKYLNLVG
-424 EPLYYNCLYIVA
+424 ESLCYNGLYIVA
-436 YNNAGDSSENAQQIR
+436 YNNAGESGESPQPIR
-451 SSDDFNHVITNALQN
+451 STEDFNQIIMEALQN
-466 YLGSPLYYFNPAD
+466 YFGMPLYCFSPSD

-488 TKEDEANLIIKT
+488 SKEDEANLIIKA

-520 AGIGRNTDS
+520 AGIGKNTDS

-538 QAVESISYTS
+538 QAIESINYTS

-631 ISAEV
+631 VSAEI
-636 TAQLDEQFNEH
+636 TSQLDEQFNQH
-647 ATFKLC
+647 VTFKLC

-662 LFAVESE
+662 LFTVESD
-669 DTNLVTAIEKYIE
+669 DTSLVTAIEKYIE
-682 KNFMDPSMGLNKIS
+682 KNYMDPSMGLNKIS

-760 KKIYGVTPSSMRE
+760 KKIYGVTPSNMRE
-773 NKADK
+773 NKN

>member
-1 MLFFL
+1 
-6 FKTGTILLYKLIIY
+6 
-20 NIMEKTLMILN
+20 MILN

-182 MKRYANPEYTNWLK
+182 MKRYADTEYDNWLK
-196 ALSEESNYYQ
+196 ALSDESNYYQ
-206 FLPMDNVAPNFSKNY
+206 FLPMDNIAPNFSKNY
-221 YMYMVNMDDLYY
+221 YMYIVNIDDLYY

-245 KEELAS
+245 KEELSS

-285 SVDKIMNLHYTN
+285 SMDRILNLHYTD
-297 NFSHNH
+297 NFSHVR
-303 GSLTIGK
+303 GALTIGR

-321 YSFPAFSSAS
+321 YSFPAFSSTS
-331 STITK
+331 GTITK
-336 HVLYI
+336 QVLYI
-341 TCFVIAFLLG
+341 MCFVIAFLLG

-378 AQNHLQEVVD
+378 AQNHLLEAVN
-388 SQRPIICN
+388 SQRPIICK
-396 SYVRQLLTG
+396 SYVRKLLTG
-405 LIASEEE
+405 LTSSEEE
-412 ASYIKEYLNLVG
+412 ASYIKEYLNLIG
-424 EPLYYNCLYIVA
+424 DPLYYNCLYIVA
-436 YNNAGDSSENAQQIR
+436 YNNAGDSGENTQQIR
-451 SSDDFNHVITNALQN
+451 SSDDFNQVITNALQN
-466 YLGSPLYYFNPAD
+466 FLGSPLYYFNPD
-479 RTYALLLAC
+479 SRTYALLLAC
-488 TKEDEANLIIKT
+488 TKEDESNLIIKT

-591 FNLIHQ
+591 FNLLHQ

>member
-1 MLFFL
+1 
-6 FKTGTILLYKLIIY
+6 
-20 NIMEKTLMILN
+20 MEKTLMILN
-31 RKETKN
+31 RKKTQN
-37 NTNSTTDKQSLMLRM
+37 NTNSTTDRQSLMLRM

-114 NTFRKLIAFHDPDD
+114 NTFRKLIAFHDSDNED
-128 KSFMDMGIA
+128 FMDMGNA

-159 YLPNTDYILSPNY
+159 YLPNTGYVLSPNY

-182 MKRYANPEYTNWLK
+182 MKRYANSEYENWLK

-206 FLPMDNVAPNFSKNY
+206 FLPMDNIAPNFSKNY
-221 YMYMVNMDDLYY
+221 YMYIVNMDDLYY

-245 KEELAS
+245 KEELSS

-321 YSFPAFSSAS
+321 YSFPAFSSTS

-336 HVLYI
+336 QVLYI

-378 AQNHLQEVVD
+378 AQNHLLEAVN
-388 SQRPIICN
+388 SQRPIICK
-396 SYVRQLLTG
+396 SYVRKLLTG
-405 LIASEEE
+405 QTSSEEE
-412 ASYIKEYLNLVG
+412 ASYIKEYLNLIG
-424 EPLYYNCLYIVA
+424 DPLYYNCLYIVA
-436 YNNAGDSSENAQQIR
+436 YNNAGDSGENTQQIR
-451 SSDDFNHVITNALQN
+451 SSDDFNQVITNALQN
-466 YLGSPLYYFNPAD
+466 FLGSPLYYFNPD
-479 RTYALLLAC
+479 TRTYALLLAC

-619 TLLKARFALPSG
+619 TLLKARFALPNG
-631 ISAEV
+631 ISADV
-636 TAQLDEQFNEH
+636 TSNLDKQFNEH

>member
-1 MLFFL
+1 
-6 FKTGTILLYKLIIY
+6 
-20 NIMEKTLMILN
+20 MEKTLMILN
-31 RKETKN
+31 TKTTKN
-37 NTNSTTDKQSLMLRM
+37 NADSTTEKQSLMLRM

-75 RNVQQQYDF
+75 KNVETQYNF
-84 QQESTMVSNV
+84 QEQSTLISNV

-103 MDIYCRQLLQN
+103 MNVYCRQLLQN
-114 NTFRKLIAFHDPDD
+114 NNFRKLLSYHDPQSAD
-128 KSFMDMGIA
+128 FLDMGNA

-159 YLPNTDYILSPNY
+159 YLPNTEYILSPTY
-172 FISAERYYSW
+172 FISEDRYYKW
-182 MKRYANPEYTNWLK
+182 MKRYADAEHDNWLK
-196 ALSEESNYYQ
+196 ALTDSSNYYH
-206 FLPMDNVAPNFSKNY
+206 FIPMDDIAPNFSKNY
-221 YMYMVNMDDLYY
+221 YMYMINMNDLYY
-233 MDANAVVCFVLE
+233 MEADAVVCFVLE
-245 KEELAS
+245 KEELSS
-251 LFTTLSSDNFDTDF
+251 LFSSGSSKESLYNFLIASNEQNESFLELCGGYDVSFSDVNTLS
-265 IVAVNEDNVPFMSL
+265 
-279 LSNPDF
+279 
-285 SVDKIMNLHYTN
+285 YTN
-297 NFSHNH
+297 GFAHYNLNGQAATV
-303 GSLTIGK
+303 GS
-310 YTSQLTGYTYY
+310 YTSELTGYTYY
-321 YSFPAFSSAS
+321 YSFPTFNSSAGVFG
-331 STITK
+331 K
-336 HVLYI
+336 QMLYI
-341 TCFVIAFLLG
+341 SCFIIAFLLG
-351 ISLII
+351 IALIV
-356 RFSRRNVAPI
+356 RFSKRNVAPI

-396 SYVRQLLTG
+396 TYVRQLLTG
-405 LIASEEE
+405 LVASTEE
-412 ASYIKEYLNLVG
+412 ASYIKEYLNLIG
-424 EPLYYNCLYIVA
+424 ESLCYNGLYIVA
-436 YNNAGDSSENAQQIR
+436 YNNAGDSGESTQPIR
-451 SSDDFNHVITNALQN
+451 SAEDFNQIIMEALQN
-466 YLGSPLYYFNPAD
+466 YFGMPLYCFSPSD

-488 TKEDEANLIIKT
+488 SKEDEANLIIKA

-520 AGIGRNTDS
+520 AGIGKNTDS

-538 QAVESISYTS
+538 QAIESINYTS

-631 ISAEV
+631 VSAEI
-636 TAQLDEQFNEH
+636 TSQLDEQFNQH
-647 ATFKLC
+647 VTFKLC

-662 LFAVESE
+662 LFTVESD
-669 DTNLVTAIEKYIE
+669 DTSLVTAIEKYIE
-682 KNFMDPSMGLNKIS
+682 KNYMDPSMGLNKIS

-760 KKIYGVTPSSMRE
+760 KKIYGVTPSNMRE
-773 NKADK
+773 NKN

>member
-1 MLFFL
+1 
-6 FKTGTILLYKLIIY
+6 
-20 NIMEKTLMILN
+20 MILN
-31 RKETKN
+31 RKKTQN
-37 NTNSTTDKQSLMLRM
+37 NTNSTTDRQSLMLRM

-94 ELFEKDLKI
+94 ELFEKDLRI
-103 MDIYCRQLLQN
+103 MDVYCRQLLQN
-114 NTFRKLIAFHDPDD
+114 TFFRKLIAFHDSDNED
-128 KSFMDMGIA
+128 FMDMGNA

-159 YLPNTDYILSPNY
+159 YLPNTGYVLSPNY

-182 MKRYANPEYTNWLK
+182 MKRYADTEYDNWLK
-196 ALSEESNYYQ
+196 ALSDESNYYQ
-206 FLPMDNVAPNFSKNY
+206 FLPMDNIAPNFSKNY
-221 YMYMVNMDDLYY
+221 YMYIVNIDDLYY

-245 KEELAS
+245 KEELSS

-265 IVAVNEDNVPFMSL
+265 IVAVNEDNAPFMSL

-285 SVDKIMNLHYTN
+285 SMDRILNLHYTD
-297 NFSHNH
+297 NFSHVR
-303 GSLTIGK
+303 GALTIGR

-321 YSFPAFSSAS
+321 YSFPAFSSTSGA
-331 STITK
+331 ITK
-336 HVLYI
+336 QVLYI
-341 TCFVIAFLLG
+341 MCFVIAFLLG

-378 AQNHLQEVVD
+378 AQNHLLEAVN
-388 SQRPIICN
+388 SQRPIICK
-396 SYVRQLLTG
+396 SYVRKLLTG
-405 LIASEEE
+405 LTSSEEE
-412 ASYIKEYLNLVG
+412 ASYIKEYLNLIG
-424 EPLYYNCLYIVA
+424 DPLYYNCLYIVA
-436 YNNAGDSSENAQQIR
+436 YNNAGDSGENTQQIR
-451 SSDDFNHVITNALQN
+451 SSDDFNQVITNALQN
-466 YLGSPLYYFNPAD
+466 FLGSPLYYFNPD
-479 RTYALLLAC
+479 SRTYALLLAC
-488 TKEDEANLIIKT
+488 TKEDESNLIIKT

-591 FNLIHQ
+591 FNLLHQ

-619 TLLKARFALPSG
+619 TLLKARFALPNG
-631 ISAEV
+631 ISADV
-636 TAQLDEQFNEH
+636 TSNLDKQFNEH

-669 DTNLVTAIEKYIE
+669 DTNLITAIEKYIE

>member
-1 MLFFL
+1 
-6 FKTGTILLYKLIIY
+6 
-20 NIMEKTLMILN
+20 MILN

-37 NTNSTTDKQSLMLRM
+37 NTNSTTDKQSLMLHM

-128 KSFMDMGIA
+128 KGFMDMGIA

-221 YMYMVNMDDLYY
+221 YMHMVNMDDLYY

-424 EPLYYNCLYIVA
+424 EPLYYNFLYIVA

-488 TKEDEANLIIKT
+488 TKEDESNLIIKT

-591 FNLIHQ
+591 FNLLHQ

-636 TAQLDEQFNEH
+636 TAQLDKQFNEH

>member
-1 MLFFL
+1 
-6 FKTGTILLYKLIIY
+6 
-20 NIMEKTLMILN
+20 MILN
-31 RKETKN
+31 RKKIKN
-37 NTNSTTDKQSLMLRM
+37 NTNSTADRQTLMLRM

-84 QQESTMVSNV
+84 QQESTLVSNV
-94 ELFEKDLKI
+94 ELFEKDLRI
-103 MDIYCRQLLQN
+103 MNVYCRQLLQN
-114 NTFRKLIAFHDPDD
+114 NAFRKLIAFHDPTDEA
-128 KSFMDMGIA
+128 FFDMGNA

-221 YMYMVNMDDLYY
+221 YMYMVDMDDLYY
-233 MDANAVVCFVLE
+233 MDADAVVCFVLE

-251 LFTTLSSDNFDTDF
+251 LFSTLSSDHFDTDF

-279 LSNPDF
+279 LSNPAL
-285 SVDKIMNLHYTN
+285 SVDKIMNLRYTN

-321 YSFPAFSSAS
+321 YSFPAFSSTS
-331 STITK
+331 SMIIK
-336 HVLYI
+336 QALYI

-371 ELNEAVE
+371 ELNDAVE

-436 YNNAGDSSENAQQIR
+436 YNNAGDSSENAQQIH

-488 TKEDEANLIIKT
+488 TKEDEANLIIRT

-585 SQVLEL
+585 PQVLEL

-631 ISAEV
+631 ISPEV
-636 TAQLDEQFNEH
+636 TAKLDEQFNEH

-653 EDIALTLCK
+653 EDIALTLCR

-729 AARMIK
+729 AAHMIK

-773 NKADK
+773 NKTDK

>member
-1 MLFFL
+1 
-6 FKTGTILLYKLIIY
+6 
-20 NIMEKTLMILN
+20 MILN

-128 KSFMDMGIA
+128 KGFMDMGIA

-321 YSFPAFSSAS
+321 YSFPAFSSTS

-336 HVLYI
+336 QVLYI

-405 LIASEEE
+405 LIASEE

-466 YLGSPLYYFNPAD
+466 YLGSPLYYFNPAA

>member
-1 MLFFL
+1 
-6 FKTGTILLYKLIIY
+6 
-20 NIMEKTLMILN
+20 MEKTLMILN

-128 KSFMDMGIA
+128 KGFMDMGIA

-321 YSFPAFSSAS
+321 YSFPAFSSTS

-336 HVLYI
+336 QVLYI

-356 RFSRRNVAPI
+356 QFSRRNVAPI

-619 TLLKARFALPSG
+619 TLLKARFALPNG
-631 ISAEV
+631 ISADV
-636 TAQLDEQFNEH
+636 TSNLDKQFNEH

>member
-1 MLFFL
+1 
-6 FKTGTILLYKLIIY
+6 
-20 NIMEKTLMILN
+20 MILN

-114 NTFRKLIAFHDPDD
+114 NTFRKLIDFHDPDD
-128 KSFMDMGIA
+128 KGFMDMGIA

-245 KEELAS
+245 KEDLAS

>member
-1 MLFFL
+1 
-6 FKTGTILLYKLIIY
+6 
-20 NIMEKTLMILN
+20 MEKTLMILN
-31 RKETKN
+31 RKKTQN
-37 NTNSTTDKQSLMLRM
+37 NTNSTTERQSLMLRM

-94 ELFEKDLKI
+94 ELFEKDLRI
-103 MDIYCRQLLQN
+103 MDVYCRQLLQN
-114 NTFRKLIAFHDPDD
+114 TFFRKLIAFHDSDNED
-128 KSFMDMGIA
+128 FMDMGNA

-159 YLPNTDYILSPNY
+159 YLPNTGYVLSPNY

-182 MKRYANPEYTNWLK
+182 MKRYADTEYDNWLK
-196 ALSEESNYYQ
+196 ALSDESNYYQ
-206 FLPMDNVAPNFSKNY
+206 FLPMDNIAPNFSKNY
-221 YMYMVNMDDLYY
+221 YMYIVNIDDLYY

-245 KEELAS
+245 KEELSS

-265 IVAVNEDNVPFMSL
+265 IVAVNEDNAPFMSL

-285 SVDKIMNLHYTN
+285 SMDRILNLHYTD
-297 NFSHNH
+297 NFSHVR
-303 GSLTIGK
+303 GALTIGR

-321 YSFPAFSSAS
+321 YSFPAFSSTS
-331 STITK
+331 GTITK
-336 HVLYI
+336 QVLYI
-341 TCFVIAFLLG
+341 ICFVIAFLLG

-378 AQNHLQEVVD
+378 AQNHLLEAVN
-388 SQRPIICN
+388 SQRPIICK
-396 SYVRQLLTG
+396 SYVRKLLTG
-405 LIASEEE
+405 LTSSEEE
-412 ASYIKEYLNLVG
+412 ASYIKEYLNLIG
-424 EPLYYNCLYIVA
+424 DPLYYNCLYIVA
-436 YNNAGDSSENAQQIR
+436 YNNAGDSGENTQQIR
-451 SSDDFNHVITNALQN
+451 SSDDFNQVITNALQN
-466 YLGSPLYYFNPAD
+466 FLGSPLYYFNPD
-479 RTYALLLAC
+479 SRTYALLLAC
-488 TKEDEANLIIKT
+488 TKEDESNLIIKT

-619 TLLKARFALPSG
+619 TLLKARFALPNG
-631 ISAEV
+631 ISADV
-636 TAQLDEQFNEH
+636 TSNLDKQFNEH

-669 DTNLVTAIEKYIE
+669 DTNLVTAIEKYISF
-682 KNFMDPSMGLNKIS
+682 NFMDPSMGLNKIS

>member
-1 MLFFL
+1 
-6 FKTGTILLYKLIIY
+6 
-20 NIMEKTLMILN
+20 MILN
-31 RKETKN
+31 TKITKN
-37 NTNSTTDKQSLMLRM
+37 NTDSTTEKQSLMLRM

-75 RNVQQQYDF
+75 KNVETQYNF
-84 QQESTMVSNV
+84 QEQSTLISNV

-103 MDIYCRQLLQN
+103 MNVYCRQLLQN
-114 NTFRKLIAFHDPDD
+114 NSFRKLLSYHDPQSAD
-128 KSFMDMGIA
+128 FLDMGNA

-159 YLPNTDYILSPNY
+159 YLPNTEYILSPTY
-172 FISAERYYSW
+172 FISEDRYYKW
-182 MKRYANPEYTNWLK
+182 MKRYADAEHDNWLK
-196 ALSEESNYYQ
+196 ALTDSSNYYH
-206 FLPMDNVAPNFSKNY
+206 FIPMDDIAPNFSKNY
-221 YMYMVNMDDLYY
+221 YMYMINMNDLYY
-233 MDANAVVCFVLE
+233 MEADAVVCFVLE
-245 KEELAS
+245 KEELSS
-251 LFTTLSSDNFDTDF
+251 LFSSGSSKESLYNFLIASNEQNESFLELCGDYDVSFSDVNTLSYANGF
-265 IVAVNEDNVPFMSL
+265 AHY
-279 LSNPDF
+279 
-285 SVDKIMNLHYTN
+285 NLNGQAATV
-297 NFSHNH
+297 
-303 GSLTIGK
+303 GS
-310 YTSQLTGYTYY
+310 YTSELTGYTYY
-321 YSFPAFSSAS
+321 YSFPTFNSSAGVFG
-331 STITK
+331 K
-336 HVLYI
+336 QMLYI
-341 TCFVIAFLLG
+341 SCFIIAFLLG
-351 ISLII
+351 IALIV
-356 RFSRRNVAPI
+356 RFSKRNVAPI

-396 SYVRQLLTG
+396 TYVRQLLTG
-405 LIASEEE
+405 LVASTEE
-412 ASYIKEYLNLVG
+412 ASYIKEYLNLIG
-424 EPLYYNCLYIVA
+424 ESLCYNGLYIVA
-436 YNNAGDSSENAQQIR
+436 YNNTGDSGESAQPIR
-451 SSDDFNHVITNALQN
+451 SAEDFNQIIMEALQN
-466 YLGSPLYYFNPAD
+466 YFGMPLYCFSPSD

-488 TKEDEANLIIKT
+488 SKEDEANLIIKA

-520 AGIGRNTDS
+520 AGIGKNTDN

-538 QAVESISYTS
+538 QAIESINYTS

-631 ISAEV
+631 VSAEI
-636 TAQLDEQFNEH
+636 TSQLDEQFNQH
-647 ATFKLC
+647 VTFKLC

-662 LFAVESE
+662 LFTVESD
-669 DTNLVTAIEKYIE
+669 DTSLVTAIEKYIE
-682 KNFMDPSMGLNKIS
+682 KNYMDPSMGLNKIS

-760 KKIYGVTPSSMRE
+760 KKIYGVTPSNMRE
-773 NKADK
+773 NKN

>member
-1 MLFFL
+1 
-6 FKTGTILLYKLIIY
+6 
-20 NIMEKTLMILN
+20 MEKTLMILN
-31 RKETKN
+31 RKKDQN

-114 NTFRKLIAFHDPDD
+114 NTFRKLIDFHDPDD
-128 KSFMDMGIA
+128 KGFMDMGIA

-321 YSFPAFSSAS
+321 YSFPAFSSTS

-336 HVLYI
+336 QVLYI